1 MAKNEDGA
9 DHVLVRAV
17 RPFEGAEGH
26 KDESSPP
33 FRVHRRR
40 AAELKANGLVEH
52 HDEPEA
58 KAAPVPQN
66 KMAAE
71 PANKAAPAATGRRTR
86 D

>member
-26 KDESSPP
+26 KDESSQP

-40 AAELKANGLVEH
+40 AAELKANGLIEH
-52 HDEPEA
+52 HDESEA

-71 PANKAAPAATGRRTR
+71 PANKAAPAVTGRRAR

>member
-1 MAKNEDGA
+1 MAQDKDAA
-9 DHVLVRAV
+9 DHVMVKAV

-71 PANKAAPAATGRRTR
+71 PANKAIPAVPGRRAR
-86 D
+86 G

>member
-1 MAKNEDGA
+1 MAQGKDAA
-9 DHVLVRAV
+9 DHVMVKAV

-58 KAAPVPQN
+58 KAAPAPQN

-71 PANKAAPAATGRRTR
+71 PHNKAAPAVTGRRAR